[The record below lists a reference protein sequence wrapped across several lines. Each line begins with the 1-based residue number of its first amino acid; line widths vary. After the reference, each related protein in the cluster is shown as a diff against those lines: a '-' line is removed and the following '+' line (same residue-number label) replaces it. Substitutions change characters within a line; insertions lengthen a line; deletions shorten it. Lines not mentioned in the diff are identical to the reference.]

1 MLTPAQQIRYYANPV
16 RLGEHRPSF
25 VKAAAS
31 PERPEEATADT
42 KDATDNIP
50 PWALP
55 FASSRIDDVVCASN
69 ATWSYDTPPSTA
81 QNDVRR
87 NGIEEDETLS
97 AWLPPVLSP
106 HRDDAVCVSNATLSD
121 DISSSATYE
130 VRSRFRPDLGPVS
143 RVATLWQDLA
153 KRRDRSRDTDHENI
167 EHLWHFRDVAE
178 DSEASNRTTEL
189 IVSKIGSLY
198 KRGQVSTIPALFEEY
213 LQEWKGVPDTHLVM
227 KVIISRMRLGD
238 THTLG
243 EFVLRLVDRGFI
255 PDTGVYNLLLKT
267 LIKNHNMLAALEF
280 LRVVMI
286 PMGHEDERTYQLLMR
301 GYIQL
306 PVGAKA
312 SRKVQD
318 VFNSMQRAGIGI
330 IPSVTTY
337 NILCAAYFR
346 DGDEENA
353 RKVLRDMTS
362 RGVQPNVRTYAIL
375 IQAEATL
382 GRWEEAKKIFHTLD
396 AMGISGS
403 MHVETYNS
411 LLKAPRQLLQ
421 DAEFTEIYEDMKKRG
436 VEPNMNTMIIRLKRL
451 LYLRDMDGV
460 EALFKEMS
468 DMNLQSTQNQRSLSE
483 MFTRLLLHVSKP
495 GTETALVETLQLY
508 EGIGEESRHLVDH
521 VGQNIVL
528 DCIRRLRGDKRRRP
542 FDVPQ
547 RWATTMLRLDYSLQ
561 FRSLFLHGSYH
572 QVLKLYEELLSWN
585 VPLTMGVVQILVQG
599 FLRMG
604 REDIALDIVKK
615 NQPATHL
622 DSVVLRCIMI
632 SEFVNGKTYP
642 SEEDQMLFVRNLD
655 KILDDTNLVTYTAV
669 ASTLLKMGQA
679 KMALDVLHRH
689 RREYPDEKW
698 DLAAY
703 AVLSK
708 AYRAM
713 NDFEGMLGVAAA
725 VLNTDIKPNG
735 QFIRNLKVD
744 LSKAKGTMDI
754 ATLESSLAKV
764 RAALD
769 ARRNQLDDM
778 LTQRMDADLKKLAVG
793 RRGSAPKIPS

>member
-1 MLTPAQQIRYYANPV
+1 MFIPAQQIRYYVNPV
-16 RLGEHRPSF
+16 RLGEHGPSF
-25 VKAAAS
+25 VKARAP
-31 PERPEEATADT
+31 PERPKEATADT
-42 KDATDNIP
+42 KDGTDNIP

-69 ATWSYDTPPSTA
+69 ATWSYDIPPSTA
-81 QNDVRR
+81 QNDVQK
-87 NGIEEDETLS
+87 GIEEDEPLS
-97 AWLPPVLSP
+97 AWLPPVPSS

-121 DISSSATYE
+121 DISSSATSE
-130 VRSRFRPDLGPVS
+130 VWPTSRPELGPVS
-143 RVATLWQDLA
+143 RVATLWQNLA
-153 KRRDRSRDTDHENI
+153 KRRDGSRDYDHENI
-167 EHLWHFRDVAE
+167 DHLWHVRDIAE
-178 DSEASNRTTEL
+178 DSEASNRYTTEM

-198 KRGQVSTIPALFEEY
+198 RRGQVSMIPALFEEY
-213 LQEWKGVPDTHLVM
+213 LQEWKGVPDTHVVM
-227 KVIISRMRLGD
+227 KVINSRMRLGD
-238 THTLG
+238 THSLG

-255 PDTGVYNLLLKT
+255 PGTGVYNLLLKT

-286 PMGHEDERTYQLLMR
+286 PMGYEDERTYQLLMR
-301 GYIQL
+301 GYLQL
-306 PVGAKA
+306 PIGAKA

-362 RGVQPNVRTYAIL
+362 RGIQPNVRTYAIL

-382 GRWEEAKKIFHTLD
+382 GRWEEAKKTFRTLD

-451 LYLRDMDGV
+451 LCLRDMDGV
-460 EALFKEMS
+460 EALFKEMT
-468 DMNLQSTQNQRSLSE
+468 DMNLQSAQNQRSLSE

-495 GTETALVETLQLY
+495 GTETAFVETLQLY
-508 EGIGEESRHLVDH
+508 EGIGEESRHLIDH

-528 DCIRRLRGDKRRRP
+528 DCIRRLRGDRRRRP

-561 FRSLFLHGSYH
+561 FRSLFLHGSYY

-642 SEEDQMLFVRNLD
+642 SEEDQTLFVRNLD
-655 KILDDTNLVTYTAV
+655 KILADTNLVTYTAV

-689 RREYPDEKW
+689 RKEYPDEKW

-713 NDFEGMLGVAAA
+713 YDFEGMLGVAAA

-735 QFIRNLKVD
+735 QFIRNLKGD
-744 LSKAKGTMDI
+744 LSKATGTMDI
-754 ATLESSLAKV
+754 ATLESTLAKV

-769 ARRNQLDDM
+769 ERRNQLDDT